1 MLTFKTGLS
10 SYRPVDEA
18 SLDELKRSLA
28 VHVHGT
34 FLITSLISAA
44 MKSQE
49 LVTVDS
55 AHPERG
61 GTRGSIVVL
70 GSSASIFAIP
80 HLVPYT
86 ASKHAVLAIAKT
98 AGKRHDRTT
107 PFICPTF

>member
-18 SLDELKRSLA
+18 SFDELKRSLA